1 MMFYL
6 GLVVFD
12 HVRHRVW
19 IIRNV
24 FTEGKGSLREKY
36 DAAVR
41 EIQRTR
47 KTLEQPLPPQRR
59 ARKAGP
65 LRVESNMTKAAVHRC
80 GAQGEVLH
88 SRGRRLSGG
97 GQPALLRARRPP
109 IPSRFTAP
117 CAW

>member
-24 FTEGKGSLREKY
+24 FTEGEGSLREKY

-41 EIQRTR
+41 EIRTHAADAGKAVAAAATRRR
-47 KTLEQPLPPQRR
+47 K
-59 ARKAGP
+59 
-65 LRVESNMTKAAVHRC
+65 
-80 GAQGEVLH
+80 
-88 SRGRRLSGG
+88 RGR
-97 GQPALLRARRPP
+97 
-109 IPSRFTAP
+109 
-117 CAW
+117 CASNRT